1 MARRTLFL
9 LTVLLSPV
17 FAQEPG
23 SGPVSQIIRDAFR
36 QAYFRNNFHINT
48 STPVGDVRRF
58 GSTGLIQEFYDQART
73 AGVRYALV
81 RANTSDNVAE
91 GVNSVFQVWPEMYSH
106 YTSVGPNT
114 AGYPVVDTLNCPNT
128 FTDGNSCKFQ
138 IFDKNYYLFVY
149 AFNTTTLD
157 GTNFSVRDPFFSRYR
172 LLDGINRLGAASG
185 PEETVT
191 SGAGTGVTGT
201 LQRFQRGGM
210 FNYTAGALTGRLVVV
225 QPPVWDLYLQQGGH
239 AGFLGFPTSDP
250 VIVSGDL
257 RRQNFE
263 GGAIDYVNGS
273 STATLRLPVFS
284 VTVSV
289 GTPTARLN
297 LGETV
302 RLEASTFASNG
313 AALEGRPVTWL
324 SSNNRILAVEPNG
337 AAATIRAVGGG
348 SASITAVSE
357 GKSSRVV
364 TFFVSAPCCQIG
376 EGAPTTTIQQSFLDA
391 VTRARLNL
399 RLPGPS
405 PVVRVGTGYLQEALG
420 ADGTTPFLLAK
431 PDSAANAFVVS
442 GAILARYEALGGP
455 GGTLGYPTADQ
466 TAGGRQL
473 FEGGALAGNPVYLVT
488 APILGRWAAQG
499 YENSPA
505 RQPAGVTSNALTF
518 AATLGLTQP
527 FTGGAYFAHQ
537 SGPLVNRVF
546 FVSGVIL
553 AKYNGAGGPAGALGL
568 PTGEEVTLSGRRRQD
583 FEGGTVSYALGETE
597 ALVEEKS
604 RRPQISATPS
614 TVAAGGRVRIAAG
627 GFPQGATLRIT
638 VGTQPDFIVSTESG
652 AYAWEAVVPARA
664 ESGLVNLRAADT
676 NGNSIA
682 VGSYVIQSS
691 SETLARITKLR
702 GDLQTGYPGARLPLP
717 LRIVV
722 RDENGSPLARIPVRF
737 NPSPGA
743 AIEEPSAFTD
753 SRGEAQAFLR
763 LGLSEA
769 PALATAEA
777 GRQVVTF
784 TARSAPGSFA
794 NFPKFTQSGDTKLGN
809 EQTTIARDGALLTVS
824 AAIIRHLQN
833 TSQVGSVNGL
843 ADPPLLNTFLEDLCA
858 ADSRGDRVC
867 DGFIAPPGSSPNN
880 VNIWRLPAFTGG
892 GLEPVTI
899 EPEPNPIRDALAAGS
914 PVLLAL
920 SMTAGNTVLGSHFV
934 AAIGVGPGGQIL
946 IHDPLPAF
954 NRTILDEYAAGFGV
968 QGASIRG
975 VVTAAVRFVPQP
987 PSNVGFLLVS
997 AGGAIEASSQSG
1009 RCGLTAQWPG
1019 LPFSG
1024 TAPGAE
1030 PGSHFYRYCDG
1041 SLSGYQIELAGTR
1054 PVLFSETGPTPSRST
1069 IEPGSAAAF
1078 RLSRAGGAWNVAP
1091 LEVAFSSDA
1100 VVNAA
1105 SQLPELSPG
1114 VLANILGSGLARG
1127 GQAEVSIDGAA
1138 AQVTSADG
1146 FRIAFRI
1153 PAEIE
1158 PGAHV
1163 LRVSSAYGSA
1173 ERTIQLEQTSP
1184 ALFTADG
1191 VRALAN
1197 NQDGTAN
1204 GPLNPVPRG
1213 QALVLAG
1220 TGFGPLRAQGNQ
1232 QVLQTPVTATA
1243 GGRPVTVFYA
1253 GAVPGFPGLIQF
1265 NLQIPGDFP
1274 PASDIPVVLEQA
1286 GRQTRPVAISI
1297 Q

>member
-48 STPVGDVRRF
+48 STPVNDVRRF
-58 GSTGLIQEFYDQART
+58 GTTGLIQEFYDQART

-91 GVNSVFQVWPEMYSH
+91 GVNSVFQVWPEMYAY

-114 AGYPVVDTLNCPNT
+114 AGYPVVDTLTCPNT

-157 GTNFSVRDPFFSRYR
+157 GTNFAVRDPFFSRYR

-210 FNYTAGALTGRLVVV
+210 FTYTAGALTGRLVVV

-239 AGFLGFPTSDP
+239 SGFLGFPTSDP

-273 STATLRLPVFS
+273 STATLRLPVS
-284 VTVSV
+284 TVVVAV

-302 RLEASTFASNG
+302 RLEASTFAGNG
-313 AALEGRPVTWL
+313 AALEGRPITWL

-376 EGAPTTTIQQSFLDA
+376 EGAPTSAIQQSFLDA

-405 PVVRVGTGYLQEALG
+405 PVVRTGTGYVQEAVG
-420 ADGTTPFLLAK
+420 VDGTTPFLLAK

-442 GAILARYEALGGP
+442 GAILARYDSLAGP

-473 FEGGALAGNPVYLVT
+473 FEGGALAGDPVYLVT
-488 APILGRWAAQG
+488 APVLGRWAAQG

-505 RQPAGVTSNALTF
+505 RLPAGVPANSLTF
-518 AATLGLTQP
+518 AATLGLSQP
-527 FTGGAYFAHQ
+527 FTGGTYFAHQ
-537 SGPLVNRVF
+537 SGSLLNRVF
-546 FVSGVIL
+546 FVSGVVL
-553 AKYNGAGGPAGALGL
+553 AKYNASGGPAGSLGL
-568 PTGEEVTLSGRRRQD
+568 PTGEEVALSGRRRQD
-583 FEGGTVSYALGETE
+583 FEGGTVSYAAGETE
-597 ALVEEKS
+597 VLVEEKS

-614 TVAAGGRVRIAAG
+614 TVAAGGRVRVAAG
-627 GFPQGATLRIT
+627 GFSQGATLRIT
-638 VGTQPDFIVSTESG
+638 VGNQPDFVVSTESG

-743 AIEEPSAFTD
+743 AIEEPSALTD

-809 EQTTIARDGALLTVS
+809 EPSTIGRDGALLTAS

-833 TSQVGSVNGL
+833 TTQAGSINGL
-843 ADPPLLNTFLEDLCA
+843 ADPVLLNTFLKDLCA
-858 ADSRGDRVC
+858 ADPRGERVC
-867 DGFIAPPGSSPNN
+867 DGFIAPPGISPNN
-880 VNIWRLPAFTGG
+880 VNPWRLPAFTGG
-892 GLEPVTI
+892 GFEPVAI
-899 EPEPNPIRDALAAGS
+899 QPEPNSIRDALAAGS

-920 SMTAGNTVLGSHFV
+920 SMTAGNTMLGSHFV

-954 NRTILDEYAAGFGV
+954 GKTILDEYAGGFAV
-968 QGASIRG
+968 QGTPVNG
-975 VVTAAVRFVPQP
+975 VVTAAIRFAIQT
-987 PSNVGFLLVS
+987 PSNAGFLLVS
-997 AGGAIEASSQSG
+997 AAGALDASSRAG

-1019 LPFSG
+1019 QPFSG
-1024 TAPGAE
+1024 TAPATE
-1030 PGSHFYRYCDG
+1030 PTTHLLRYCDG
-1041 SLSGYQIELAGTR
+1041 ALSGYQVEISGTR
-1054 PVLFSETGPTPSRST
+1054 PVLFSETGPTPSRSV
-1069 IEPGSAAAF
+1069 IDPASAPAF
-1078 RLSRAGGAWNVAP
+1078 QLSRAGGSWLVAP
-1091 LEVAFSSDA
+1091 LEVSFASDT

-1114 VLANILGSGLARG
+1114 VLANILGTGLAQG
-1127 GQAEVSIDGAA
+1127 GKAEVTIDGEAA
-1138 AQVTSADG
+1138 AITSAEA
-1146 FRIAFRI
+1146 FRIAFRV
-1153 PAEIE
+1153 PLEIE

-1163 LRVSSAYGSA
+1163 VRVASVYGAA
-1173 ERTIQLEQTSP
+1173 ERTIQLEPVSP
-1184 ALFTADG
+1184 ALFTTDG
-1191 VRALAN
+1191 SHAVAT
-1197 NQDGTAN
+1197 NQDGSAN
-1204 GPLNPVPRG
+1204 GPLNPAPRG

-1220 TGFGPLRAQGNQ
+1220 TGFGPLRSQGNQ
-1232 QVLQTPVTATA
+1232 QVLQTPATATIN
-1243 GGRPVTVFYA
+1243 GRSVPVFYA

-1274 PASDIPVVLEQA
+1274 PGTDLPVTLEQA
-1286 GRQTRPVAISI
+1286 GRQTKAVVVSI